1 MTMHS
6 PAADTDAVSRL
17 TTPPAGPLVGT
28 WRMIVKF
35 SQRKPVGAASAGFI
49 LLLILMAIFGPLIAP
64 YDPDAGDAARVLMGP
79 NLSYPMGNDQ
89 VGRDIFSRILYGA
102 RVSLRVSLSA
112 VIFGSMVGTI
122 IGTVSAY
129 FEGWFD
135 AILQRFV
142 DALLAIPLI
151 VIAIMLVSLVAPT
164 LNNLVAALA
173 IVIAP
178 RASRVARGSTLA
190 VKHEMYVEAARS
202 LGATHTRIIAR
213 YILPNIFAP
222 LLVLFTVTMG
232 AAITAEA
239 SLAFLGLGPSTLISW
254 GRMLSAE
261 GRQYMQVAWWM
272 AVYPGVTIM
281 LAVLAFNMFGDA
293 LRDVLDPRLRGSR

>member
-1 MTMHS
+1 MTTQN
-6 PAADTDAVSRL
+6 PAADAISRL
-17 TTPPAGPLVGT
+17 TAPPPSRLVSILQT
-28 WRMIVKF
+28 IWTFCK
-35 SQRKPVGAASAGFI
+35 RKPIGAVSAAII
-49 LLLILMAIFGPLIAP
+49 LLLILMAAIGPSIAP
-64 YDPDAGDAARVLMGP
+64 YDPDAGNAARVLKGP
-79 NLSYPMGNDQ
+79 ALAYPMGNDQ
-89 VGRDIFSRILYGA
+89 VGRDILSRIMYGA
-102 RVSLRVSLSA
+102 RVSLQVSLMS
-112 VIFGSMVGTI
+112 VVFGSLVGVI

-135 AILQRFV
+135 AVLQRFV

-151 VIAIMLVSLVAPT
+151 VIAIMLVSLVSPT
-164 LNNLVAALA
+164 LNNLIVALA
-173 IVIAP
+173 ISIAP
-178 RASRVARGSTLA
+178 RASRVARGSALA
-190 VKHEMYVEAARS
+190 VKHEQYVDAARAI
-202 LGATHTRIIAR
+202 GATDTRIIAR
-213 YILPNIFAP
+213 YIFPNIFAP
-222 LLVLFTVTMG
+222 ILVLFTVTMG

-272 AVYPGVTIM
+272 AVYPGLTIM

>member
-1 MTMHS
+1 MATHS
-6 PAADTDAVSRL
+6 PTADAVSRL
-17 TTPPAGPLVGT
+17 TEPPPGILVGIGRSLWT
-28 WRMIVKF
+28 FTK
-35 SQRKPVGAASAGFI
+35 RKPVGAASAAFI
-49 LLLILMAIFGPLIAP
+49 LLLILTAIFGPTIAP
-64 YDPDAGDAARVLMGP
+64 YDPDAGNAARVLQGP
-79 NLSYPMGNDQ
+79 TLAYPMGNDQ

-112 VIFGSMVGTI
+112 VIFGSMVGVL

-135 AILQRFV
+135 AVLQRFV

-190 VKHEMYVEAARS
+190 VKHEMYVEAARA
-202 LGATHTRIIAR
+202 LGATHTRIIAQ

-222 LLVLFTVTMG
+222 ILVLFTVTMG

>member
-1 MTMHS
+1 MTTHT
-6 PAADTDAVSRL
+6 PTADTLSNLAAPPPGRVAAVLDSLWTFTR
-17 TTPPAGPLVGT
+17 
-28 WRMIVKF
+28 
-35 SQRKPVGAASAGFI
+35 RKPVGAASAAFI
-49 LLLILMAIFGPLIAP
+49 LLLILLAVIGPTIAP
-64 YDPDAGDAARVLMGP
+64 YDPDAGNAARVLKGP
-79 NLSYPMGNDQ
+79 TLQYPMGNDQ
-89 VGRDIFSRILYGA
+89 VGRDILSRIIYGA
-102 RVSLRVSLSA
+102 RVSLQVSLMS
-112 VIFGSMVGTI
+112 VIFGSMVGVVL
-122 IGTVSAY
+122 GTVSAY

-135 AILQRFV
+135 TIFQRFV

-164 LNNLVAALA
+164 LNNLIFALA
-173 IVIAP
+173 IAIAP

-190 VKHEMYVEAARS
+190 VKHEMYMEAARAI
-202 LGATHTRIIAR
+202 GATHTRIIAT
-213 YILPNIFAP
+213 YIFPNIFAP
-222 LLVLFTVTMG
+222 VLVLFTVTMG

-261 GRQYMQVAWWM
+261 GRQFMQVAWWM

>member
-1 MTMHS
+1 MTTHS
-6 PAADTDAVSRL
+6 PAAETLTNLTAPPPGPIAAVLSTIWTFSR
-17 TTPPAGPLVGT
+17 
-28 WRMIVKF
+28 
-35 SQRKPVGAASAGFI
+35 RKPIGAISAGFI
-49 LLLILMAIFGPLIAP
+49 VLLIVLAAIGPTIAP
-64 YDPDAGDAARVLMGP
+64 YDPDAGNAARVLKSP
-79 NLSYPMGNDQ
+79 TLQYPMGNDQ
-89 VGRDIFSRILYGA
+89 VGRDILSRIIYGA
-102 RVSLRVSLSA
+102 RVSLQVSLMS
-112 VIFGSMVGTI
+112 VIFGSMVGAVL
-122 IGTVSAY
+122 GTVSAY

-135 AILQRFV
+135 TVFQRFV

-164 LNNLVAALA
+164 LNNLIFALA
-173 IVIAP
+173 IAIAP

-190 VKHEMYVEAARS
+190 VKHEMYMEAARAI
-202 LGATHTRIIAR
+202 GATHTRIISR
-213 YILPNIFAP
+213 YIFPNIFAP

-261 GRQYMQVAWWM
+261 GRQFMQVAWWM

>member
-1 MTMHS
+1 MAMHS
-6 PAADTDAVSRL
+6 PAADSLSRL
-17 TTPPAGPLVGT
+17 TEPPPNALTAMGRSLLT
-28 WRMIVKF
+28 FTK
-35 SQRKPVGAASAGFI
+35 RKPVGAASAGFI
-49 LLLILMAIFGPLIAP
+49 LLLILAAIFGPTVAP
-64 YDPDAGDAARVLMGP
+64 YDPDAGNAARVLQGP
-79 NLSYPMGNDQ
+79 TWAYPMGNDQ
-89 VGRDIFSRILYGA
+89 VGRDVFSRILYGA

-112 VIFGSMVGTI
+112 VVFGSMVGVL

-135 AILQRFV
+135 AVLQRFV

-164 LNNLVAALA
+164 LNNLIAALA

-190 VKHEMYVEAARS
+190 VKHEMYVEAARA
-202 LGATHTRIIAR
+202 LGATHTRIIAQ

-222 LLVLFTVTMG
+222 ILVLFTVTMG

-272 AVYPGVTIM
+272 AIYPGVTIM